1 MRGLKRKARTR
12 FNIRLFKVLEEK
24 NRETR
29 RKAILKKIMAKNYP
43 ELIKDKSVDK
53 AQHRS
58 SMINKDKSG
67 TSLVVQWLRSHLS
80 NQRTQV

>member
-1 MRGLKRKARTR
+1 MTGLKREDRTR
-12 FNIRLFKVLEEK
+12 FNICPIKVLEEK

-29 RKAILKKIMAKNYP
+29 RKAVLKKIMAKNFS

-53 AQHRS
+53 TQHRS

-67 TSLVVQWLRSHLS
+67 TSLVVQWLRIHLS